1 MSKNILYISY
11 DGMTDSLGQ
20 SQVLPYLCGLAAH
33 GYTITLISAEKP
45 EKFKLIK
52 HEISKICDE
61 NKIEWHPVSYTK
73 KPPVLSTL
81 YDIWN
86 ITRKAIKL
94 NRGKKFILTHCR
106 SYIPGLIG
114 LHLKKKHK
122 IPFLFDMRGF
132 WVDEKVDGNIWNLN
146 NPIFKLIYNYMKR
159 REKQLFSEAD
169 KIISLT
175 HKACPVIHQI
185 ARDVLKN
192 ISITVI
198 PCCVDT
204 NHFNPINVSVEAQQK
219 WSAKLGLRESDY
231 ILTYLGSLSTWYLPL
246 EMLKFYKRLLTQIPE
261 AKFLII
267 TQEDPALFIEMAKN
281 NGINTNKLLFT
292 SSGRNELPALLSL
305 SDASVFFIKPAFSKI
320 ASSPT
325 KLGELLSMGIPV
337 ICNSGIGDT
346 DELIRNSG
354 TGVICSAFNEEVYDE
369 TIQQFFNLQKSISGE
384 HLREKAIELFSLEK
398 GVSDYQSVYEK
409 LLHQA

>member
-1 MSKNILYISY
+1 MSKNTLYISY

-20 SQVLPYLCGLAAH
+20 SQVLPYLGGLAAH
-33 GYTITLISAEKP
+33 GYKVTLISAEKP
-45 EKFKLIK
+45 EKFILLS
-52 HEISKICDE
+52 HEIRKICDE

-73 KPPVLSTL
+73 KPAVLSTL
-81 YDIWN
+81 FNIWV
-86 ITRKAIKL
+86 ITRKALRL
-94 NRGKKFILTHCR
+94 NRKKKFILTHCR

-114 LHLKKKHK
+114 LHLKNKHK

-175 HKACPVIHQI
+175 HTACPLIHQI
-185 ARDVLKN
+185 AGDVTKK

-198 PCCVDT
+198 PCCVDVH
-204 NHFNPINVSVEAQQK
+204 HFNPKNVSAKAQQK
-219 WSAKLGLRESDY
+219 WISKLGLKESDY

-246 EMLKFYKRLLTQIPE
+246 EMLKFYKRLLTRIPE

-267 TQEDPALFIEMAKN
+267 TQEDPAIFIEMVKN
-281 NGINTNKLLFT
+281 TGINTNNLLFT

-305 SDASVFFIKPAFSKI
+305 SDASVFFIKPSFSKI

-337 ICNSGIGDT
+337 ICNTGIGDT
-346 DELIRNSG
+346 DELIRKSG
-354 TGVICSAFNEEVYDE
+354 TGVICHAFNEEAYDE
-369 TIQQFFNLQKSISGE
+369 TIQQFALLQKSLSGE
-384 HLREKAIELFSLEK
+384 QLREKAIELFSLEK
-398 GVSDYQSVYEK
+398 GVSDYLSVYEN